1 MNRVHLNAETR
12 AKCGASGAEFTD
24 ELGNIVG
31 YFVPENSFEWI
42 ASMILPPP
50 TEREIVD
57 ARNEMQE
64 SGGVCTQDVL
74 AGIER
79 ANRAWDGR
87 T

>member
-1 MNRVHLNAETR
+1 MNRVLLNAETR

-24 ELGNIVG
+24 EVGNVVG

-42 ASMILPPP
+42 ASLILPPP
-50 TEREIVD
+50 TEAEIAD
-57 ARNEMQE
+57 ARSEMQA
-64 SGGVCTQDVL
+64 SGGVSSQEVL

-87 T
+87 K